1 MEVLYSMTKLHL
13 DKYRIYD
20 EIGNLIGTGN
30 SKELTI
36 NGIPFDVIYEFSNW
50 VDFAIHV
57 EGLLLESTNDFM
69 KVLDYSIDENSI
81 DISLIEDRIKEFKEE
96 SSLIFNPI
104 YHTDISIVVHT
115 RDYWEIRDCNNKLL
129 WLVYA
134 KDKTQAIYQA
144 YTGCR
149 VYDEQEVELF
159 TKMKGVLVLHDT
171 YKNMYVILKDSD
183 LFSSI
188 PCKTKPQELK
198 VTFKDAKRAGKV
210 RVSTVD
216 GKSYNL
222 YKDWI
227 DSEISV
233 SEVYFEETKVNI
245 KVNGL
250 IKATSLQLAAIEAA
264 SLKYKVF
271 NAYEL
276 KHRFDVFSDA
286 IIMLPEVGGNLV

>member
-1 MEVLYSMTKLHL
+1 MINLQLE
-13 DKYRIYD
+13 KYRIYD

-30 SKELTI
+30 SEELTMD
-36 NGIPFDVIYEFSNW
+36 GIPFDVVYEFSNW
-50 VDFAIHV
+50 VNFAVHV
-57 EGLLLESTNDFM
+57 EGLLLKSASDFV
-69 KVLDYSIDENSI
+69 KVLEYSIDETSI
-81 DISLIEDRIKEFKEE
+81 DVEFVEDKIKEFKEV

-104 YHTDISIVVHT
+104 YHTDIDHIVCLGN
-115 RDYWEIRDCNNKLL
+115 YWEIRDCNEKLL

-134 KDKTQAIYQA
+134 EDKTQAIYQA

-159 TKMKGVLVLHDT
+159 TKMKGVIVVHDT
-171 YKNMYVILKDSD
+171 YKNMYIIVKELD
-183 LFSSI
+183 LFNGI
-188 PCKTKPQELK
+188 PCKTEPQELR
-198 VTFKDAKRAGKV
+198 VNFKDAKRAGKV

-216 GKSYNL
+216 GKSYKL
-222 YKDWI
+222 CKDLI
-227 DSEISV
+227 DTEISV

-276 KHRFDVFSDA
+276 KHRFNVFSDA